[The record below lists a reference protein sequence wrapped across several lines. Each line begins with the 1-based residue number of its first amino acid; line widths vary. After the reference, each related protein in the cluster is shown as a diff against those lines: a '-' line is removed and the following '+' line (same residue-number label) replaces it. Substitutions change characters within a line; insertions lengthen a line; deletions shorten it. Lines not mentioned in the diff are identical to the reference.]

1 MASNEKGSCSRD
13 DKSADE
19 SISARSARVSRRT
32 FNATIAGGLALAA
45 GVSALAPNSARSASK
60 RGGVLKVAT
69 HTQSTND
76 TFDATKY
83 IYTNDYIRATS
94 VYNTLT
100 TLDEQAQAQPE
111 LAESF
116 ESDKTATRWIFKVR
130 KGVKFQ
136 DGSPLTMDDIVYSI
150 MRHKDPK
157 LGSSAKPLVA
167 NITDVKAD
175 GPSSIAIELASPDV
189 DLPIMIG
196 IFQFTIVK
204 NGTTDFSNP
213 VGTGPFKVKEFKP
226 GVRCVFVR
234 NDGYWKEGKPY
245 VDQIEL
251 FYILDP
257 VARVNALLSGDANM
271 VTDLRGPAIDQ
282 VADSASARVFT
293 THCPRYTSIQ
303 GAADRA
309 PSNNL
314 DLRMAITYLMDRKR
328 LLDTVMKKQGL
339 IANDHPIMSTSS
351 IYDKNLPQRA
361 LDLDKAKYHLGKSGI
376 GASKIE
382 INVSDAAP
390 FSVEIGQLL
399 QREAVQIGL
408 NLELKREPADSY
420 WNAVAG
426 QRPFTA
432 INFNPRPTYNM
443 LLNLAWKSGVP
454 WNFSH
459 YANPELDGLIDKAR
473 ATLDQTARI
482 EAYHKIEK
490 IIYDSGYLMLPCFIS
505 YVDGISQKVQGL
517 TPVPVGNLGGFNFA
531 DKVWFE
537 S

>member
-1 MASNEKGSCSRD
+1 MNGKQNGD
-13 DKSADE
+13 D
-19 SISARSARVSRRT
+19 RSASAVGGNSEDRPRITRRA
-32 FNATIAGGLALAA
+32 FNTTLVGGLALAA
-45 GVSALAPNSARSASK
+45 AGVSAIAPKSAMSAPK
-60 RGGVLKVAT
+60 RGGFLRVAT

-100 TLDEQAQAQPE
+100 QLDEHSQPQPE

-116 ESDKTATRWIFKVR
+116 EPDKTATRWVFKIR
-130 KGVKFQ
+130 KGVTYQ
-136 DGSPLTMDDIVYSI
+136 DGTPLTMDDIIYSI
-150 MRHKDPK
+150 LRHKDPK
-157 LGSSAKPLVA
+157 LGSSARPLVA
-167 NITDVKAD
+167 NVSDVKSD
-175 GPSSIAIELASPDV
+175 GPNSIVVELASPDV

-213 VGTGPFKVKEFKP
+213 IGTGPFKVKEFNP

-234 NDGYWKEGKPY
+234 NENYWKEGRPY

-257 VARVNALLSGDANM
+257 VARVNALLSGDAQM
-271 VTDLRGPAIDQ
+271 VTDVQGTAIDQ
-282 VADSASARVFT
+282 VKGSGAARIFT
-293 THCPRYTSIQ
+293 TNCPRYTSIQ

-314 DLRMAITYLMDRKR
+314 DLRMAIAYLMDRKR
-328 LLDTVMKKQGL
+328 LLDTVMKGQGL
-339 IANDHPIMSTSS
+339 IANDHPIMSTSA
-351 IYDKNLPQRA
+351 IYNSELVQRA
-361 LDLDKAKYHLGKSGI
+361 LDPDKAKYHLGKSGI
-376 GASKIE
+376 GSAKIE
-382 INVSDAAP
+382 VNVSDAAP

-399 QREAVQIGL
+399 QREAMQIGL
-408 NLELKREPADSY
+408 NLDLKREPADSY

-426 QRPFTA
+426 KRPFTA
-432 INFNPRPTYNM
+432 INFNPRPTYNI
-443 LLNLAWKSGVP
+443 LLSLAWKSGVP

-459 YANPELDGLIDKAR
+459 YSNPELDKLIDKAR
-473 ATLDQTARI
+473 ATLDQTERTD
-482 EAYHKIEK
+482 AYHQIQK

-505 YVDGISQKVQGL
+505 YVDGISNKVQGL
-517 TPVPVGNLGGFNFA
+517 TPVPVGNLNGFNFA
-531 DKVWFE
+531 DKVWIE